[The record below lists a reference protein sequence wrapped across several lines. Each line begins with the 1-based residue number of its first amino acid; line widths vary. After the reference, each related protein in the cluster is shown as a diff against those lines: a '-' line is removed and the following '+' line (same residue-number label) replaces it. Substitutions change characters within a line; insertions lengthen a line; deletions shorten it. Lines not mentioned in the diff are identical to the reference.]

1 MSFLAPALLFG
12 SLAVAVPVV
21 LHFFFKP
28 RHRPVPWAA
37 MTFLRKSLER
47 TNRRLKVMEYVLL
60 ALRCL
65 VLLLLALAL
74 ARPTSTGTA
83 GSGSEPVDA
92 VFLFDT
98 SYSMAAAD
106 GETTRLGRAQ
116 AAARAALEN
125 LPPESTVQIFGV
137 ADRVTPLGP
146 VSPRNREQAREVID
160 RLTVAGLAGEVLPG
174 LTEASAALTRGT
186 APNKEVYL
194 FTDLQ
199 KSGWDGQP
207 AAVRSAAQAL
217 KEKATVILVRCGDTD
232 RAITNVAVTGLGF
245 PTGIPHAGGRF
256 PVTVV
261 LRNTGPTPA
270 RKLTL
275 TLTVDDR
282 KQDAE
287 AVAVPELPAGQDL
300 PVTVLSP
307 KLDTAGPRLLTA
319 VVGPDDLPGDNRL
332 DRIVT
337 VRDRVR
343 VLVIDGRLDA
353 EDPKRSASH
362 FVRNALVPVSADR
375 QHEYFVTV
383 NTVGV
388 ADAGPGLLGAA
399 DVCVLCDV
407 PAAANPGDRG
417 LNRAFADRLARF
429 VRDGGG
435 LIVTAGENV
444 RPAEY
449 NAVFGPTGANLLP
462 FPLEDVIAAPAD
474 KPFKPAPDSAAAGS
488 FLERFRDDP
497 FRTIT
502 ADVDVSK
509 LVALTPG
516 ERPGSRVLLPLTD
529 TRPLVAARSLGEGEV
544 VFVATT
550 LDPTWTNWPAKAGSY
565 LAFARFALGD
575 LTGRAGQGLNRRAG
589 EPLVWHPPA
598 APRGFDLIRP
608 DGKRVPLGKAT
619 GGADGQRLTVTAT
632 DTTAPGVY
640 QMGLSVEDPPTGP
653 RFAVTPDLRET
664 ARLDRF
670 TDAEVEELVGFR
682 PVMVAADPGR
692 MATERDRREWTVW
705 LLLAV
710 FVVGLVEAVWAW
722 TCGKAW

>member
-1 MSFLAPALLFG
+1 MSFLAPALLLG

-47 TNRRLKVMEYVLL
+47 TNRRLKVMEYILL

-83 GSGSEPVDA
+83 GGGSEPVDA

-98 SYSMAAAD
+98 SYSMGASD
-106 GETTRLGRAQ
+106 GELTRLGRAQ
-116 AAARAALEN
+116 AAARAALDN

-160 RLTVAGLAGEVLPG
+160 RLTTAGLAGEVLPG
-174 LTEASAALTRGT
+174 LTEAAAALARGNS
-186 APNKEVYL
+186 PNKEVYL

-207 AAVRSAAQAL
+207 AAVRAAAQAL
-217 KEKATVILVRCGDTD
+217 KEKATVVVVRCGDPN
-232 RAITNVAVTGLGF
+232 RAVTNVAVTDLGF
-245 PTGIPHAGGRF
+245 PTGLPHAGGRF

-261 LRNTGPTPA
+261 LRNTGPVPA

-275 TLTVDDR
+275 ALTVDDR
-282 KQDAE
+282 KPDAE
-287 AVAVPELPAGQDL
+287 ALAVPEIPPGQDL

-332 DRIVT
+332 DRIIT

-343 VLVIDGRLDA
+343 VLVIDGRVDPD
-353 EDPKRSASH
+353 DPKRSASH
-362 FVRNALVPVSADR
+362 FLRNALVPVSADR

-383 NTVGV
+383 TAVGV

-407 PAAANPGDRG
+407 PAAVNPGETG
-417 LNRAFADRLARF
+417 LNRAFADRIARF

-435 LIVTAGENV
+435 LIVAAGANV
-444 RPAEY
+444 KPADY
-449 NAVFGPTGANLLP
+449 NAVFGPTGAGLLP
-462 FPLEDVIAAPAD
+462 FPLEEPAVAPTD
-474 KPFKPAPDSAAAGS
+474 RPFKPAPDAAAAGS
-488 FLERFRDDP
+488 FLDRFRDDP

-502 ADVDVSK
+502 ADVDVTK
-509 LVALTPG
+509 FVTQTPG
-516 ERPGSRVLLPLTD
+516 DRPGSRVLLPLTD
-529 TRPLVAARSLGEGEV
+529 TRPLVTARALGEGEV

-550 LDPTWTNWPAKAGSY
+550 LDDTWTNWPAKAGSY
-565 LAFARFALGD
+565 LAFVRFALGD

-598 APRGFDLIRP
+598 APRGFDLVRP
-608 DGKRVPLGKAT
+608 DGKRQPLGKAA

-632 DTTAPGVY
+632 DTTTPGVY
-640 QMGLSVEDPPTGP
+640 QMGLTVEDPPSGP
-653 RFAVTPDLRET
+653 RFAVVPDLRET
-664 ARLDRF
+664 ARLDRL

-682 PVMVAADPGR
+682 PVLVVADPDR

-705 LLLAV
+705 VLLAV
-710 FVVGLVEAVWAW
+710 FAIGLVEAVWAW